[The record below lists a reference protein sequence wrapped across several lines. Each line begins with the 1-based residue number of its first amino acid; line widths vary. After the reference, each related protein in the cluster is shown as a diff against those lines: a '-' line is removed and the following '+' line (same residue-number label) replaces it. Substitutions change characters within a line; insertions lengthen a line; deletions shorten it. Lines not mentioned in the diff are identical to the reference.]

1 MLNRTPWRG
10 LGGYDHGTGS
20 LSLRSVF
27 LPGLALL
34 KFESE
39 LTPCEPLAMEPDV
52 RGEGEEEGEKE
63 VFDVQSPHEIG
74 SYLAGFSADVQEGT
88 TPSTQLKLRPFGLAR
103 LILHT

>member
-1 MLNRTPWRG
+1 MFNRTPWRG

-20 LSLRSVF
+20 LSLQSVF

-52 RGEGEEEGEKE
+52 ERGKERKREKRR
-63 VFDVQSPHEIG
+63 SLT
-74 SYLAGFSADVQEGT
+74 YN
-88 TPSTQLKLRPFGLAR
+88 LRMR
-103 LILHT
+103 SVRI